1 MEVIYKADDG
11 EEFEGYWGCREYEFL
26 LNHPHLKTITFYGK
40 HGVQIFIHEKE
51 YYIMWNDKQFYE
63 DVEYIIIHN
72 ENELADFMDFVLR
85 AGYISFQ
92 TIDSVGEW
100 KMNYETYNMEK
111 VEK

>member
-1 MEVIYKADDG
+1 MKVIYIADDG
-11 EEFEGYWGCREYEFL
+11 KEFEDYWECREYEFL
-26 LNHPHLKTITFYGK
+26 LNHPHLKTITFYSK
-40 HGVQIFIHEKE
+40 YGVQIFIHEKE
-51 YYIMWNDKQFYE
+51 YYIMRNDEQFYE

-72 ENELADFMDFVLR
+72 ENELADFMDFIQK

-92 TIDSVGEW
+92 TIDSIGEW